1 LLLCRRLS
9 PVEVNII
16 NILRSYFN
24 EVANVTVHLLSTGI
38 VLTAALGRLPSPLA
52 KLASWWMWCLAT
64 LLPVINLL
72 HSGFQL
78 AIVAN
83 IEALFEVHPLPL
95 GRAAFLV
102 ALLLTLLPN
111 IVSYGVTGSTGHLTE
126 TVFEP
131 LPLQTAASPPPSFDF
146 LAWHLTG
153 WLIASIILFVSC
165 FLGIPMYL
173 TMQSGGFAINHFNYF
188 PQLTWK
194 RCIFFMFAIG
204 YLWIIITLADNPDH
218 DGHIPFY
225 NFVFLCTLN
234 WLFTFQLMDEEV
246 FKSVRMHWLD
256 SAIVHPEDD
265 ALSNEMHIHGIA

>member
-1 LLLCRRLS
+1 
-9 PVEVNII
+9 VEVNII

-24 EVANVTVHLLSTGI
+24 EVANVTVHLLGTGI

-83 IEALFEVHPLPL
+83 IEALYEVHPLTL

-111 IVSYGVTGSTGHLTE
+111 IVSYGITGSTGRLTE

-131 LPLQTAASPPPSFDF
+131 PPLQTAASPPPSFDF
-146 LAWHLTG
+146 LAWHLIG
-153 WLIASIILFVSC
+153 WTIASILLFITS
-165 FLGIPMYL
+165 FLGIPIYL
-173 TMQSGGFAINHFNYF
+173 TMKNRGFGINHFNYC
-188 PQLTWK
+188 PRLTWK

-204 YLWIIITLADNPDH
+204 YSWLILNLADKPGH
-218 DGHIPFY
+218 DGHIPFP
-225 NFVFLCTLN
+225 NFVFLWILN
-234 WLFTFQLMDEEV
+234 CIFLFQLMEEEV
-246 FKSVRMHWLD
+246 WKSVQNHWLD
-256 SAIVHPEDD
+256 NGTVHPQNDV
-265 ALSNEMHIHGIA
+265 LSNEMHIHGVS